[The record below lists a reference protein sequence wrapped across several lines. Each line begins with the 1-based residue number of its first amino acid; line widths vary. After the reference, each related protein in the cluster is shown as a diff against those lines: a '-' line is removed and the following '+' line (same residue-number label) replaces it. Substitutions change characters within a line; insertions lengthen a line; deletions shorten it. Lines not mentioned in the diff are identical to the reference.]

1 MIAQEID
8 IQNYTGDVDPT
19 KLVPYIGKSFEETE
33 EFKEITDLLK
43 RWQYRTALKKLDSY
57 IEEGICRTD
66 SLLLKGEVLAMY
78 ELPEAAIE
86 VFEKILRTEPDNIY
100 ALSMILVQLTTAR
113 RTQVEID
120 YYYGR
125 LKEVAP
131 AFSEKF
137 REIMDFIEHHKTDY
151 SYQKIESPLDV
162 ICVCGHYLNSD
173 GTMPE
178 RLSERLNTTIDL
190 AYKYPNADILLSGG
204 AVQSCYSEAVEMKK
218 FLLSAGIAAERLV
231 ALDTAKDTVGNVME
245 FMSCILKEKY
255 HDICVVSSL
264 EHLPRVWMTL
274 YSALKD
280 QGIEANVYGAAP
292 ETTLDPVKF
301 EADVCFS
308 YQTVLRMTGF
318 FSKNDIQNQL
328 RKL

>member
-131 AFSEKF
+131 AFSENFGK
-137 REIMDFIEHHKTDY
+137 
-151 SYQKIESPLDV
+151 
-162 ICVCGHYLNSD
+162 
-173 GTMPE
+173 
-178 RLSERLNTTIDL
+178 
-190 AYKYPNADILLSGG
+190 
-204 AVQSCYSEAVEMKK
+204 
-218 FLLSAGIAAERLV
+218 
-231 ALDTAKDTVGNVME
+231 
-245 FMSCILKEKY
+245 
-255 HDICVVSSL
+255 
-264 EHLPRVWMTL
+264 
-274 YSALKD
+274 
-280 QGIEANVYGAAP
+280 
-292 ETTLDPVKF
+292 
-301 EADVCFS
+301 
-308 YQTVLRMTGF
+308 
-318 FSKNDIQNQL
+318 
-328 RKL
+328 